1 MEKKELREQ
10 YYKLLE
16 KTIEITMGGFENL
29 SDDFEKVDR
38 LWYLGKI
45 EDLVTSLRCMG
56 LIENQMYANLYE
68 EIEEIRKERDIT
80 INQVQKMDKDIEI
93 KLLEYRI
100 KSVKRVL
107 DYIV

>member
-10 YYKLLE
+10 YYKAVE
-16 KTIEITMGGFENL
+16 KTIEITMDDFENL

-45 EDLVTSLRCMG
+45 EDLFVSLRCMD

-68 EIEEIRKERDIT
+68 EIEQAKRK
-80 INQVQKMDKDIEI
+80 I
-93 KLLEYRI
+93 KE
-100 KSVKRVL
+100 SMEEGE
-107 DYIV
+107 